1 MRCGKMKQV
10 PFAALHRGIIMMMMR
25 KQVPCTDPT
34 SCCCDLRLLAHTPKR
49 TSSGS
54 KRQQR
59 IGSFRVV
66 SQKSF
71 LRLEKV
77 EQFSASKVK
86 FIRGYALFWVSSS
99 AKIIP
104 GIPLRLDLHECFNF
118 TFGWNL
124 NDLLD
129 RMARSEF
136 CAAARRPLMAGGR
149 RGV

>member
-1 MRCGKMKQV
+1 MCTMMRMSV
-10 PFAALHRGIIMMMMR
+10 AAKTSARTAAAAERGVVWKEGAGIMMTGGNAMRQDEASSFCCFAPGHMMSDA
-25 KQVPCTDPT
+25 QT
-34 SCCCDLRLLAHTPKR
+34 SAAPDVMLLRRLLAHTPKR

-86 FIRGYALFWVSSS
+86 FIRGYALFWVSSN

-104 GIPLRLDLHECFNF
+104 EIPL
-118 TFGWNL
+118 
-124 NDLLD
+124 
-129 RMARSEF
+129 
-136 CAAARRPLMAGGR
+136 
-149 RGV
+149 

>member
-1 MRCGKMKQV
+1 MGTMMRMSV
-10 PFAALHRGIIMMMMR
+10 AAKTSARTAAAAERGVVWKEGAGIMMTGGNAMR
-25 KQVPCTDPT
+25 QDEA
-34 SCCCDLRLLAHTPKR
+34 SSFCCFAPGHNYDEGCANKCHAPDVMLLRRLLAHTPKR

-86 FIRGYALFWVSSS
+86 FIRGYALFWVSN
-99 AKIIP
+99 AKIISE
-104 GIPLRLDLHECFNF
+104 IPL
-118 TFGWNL
+118 
-124 NDLLD
+124 
-129 RMARSEF
+129 
-136 CAAARRPLMAGGR
+136 
-149 RGV
+149 